1 MAPVGPR
8 GRGVDLRLTV
18 AGTRTTMMATVN

>member
-1 MAPVGPR
+1 MLSVRPR
-8 GRGVDLRLTV
+8 GRRVDLRLTV